1 MFNRILFSL
10 SVLTLLSASCG
21 SAMAPEPG
29 RAVMVDEFTEM
40 EAQEPLAGASAMENA
55 SFDIQ
60 DQTIGT
66 RERIVIKNASLSI
79 VVKEPNKTMDVIGKM
94 AEEMGGFIVSANL
107 YQTRLGSGVEVPRA
121 SITIRVPAEQLD
133 EAIGRIE
140 TESDHPVESKTI
152 DSQDV
157 TSEYVDLQSRLRNLE
172 AAEAQ
177 LAEIMDEAYETED
190 VLSVYNELVRVQE
203 QIEVI
208 KGQIKYYDESARFSS
223 ISVEIIH
230 EGEIEPLTIGGWQ
243 PAGVARDAVQA
254 LINALQ
260 FLVNVT
266 IWLVLLVIPVLLVIG
281 TPPAL
286 IIYVILR
293 WRKRRMQK
301 QVSKPASLK
310 TDS

>member
-79 VVKEPNKTMDVIGKM
+79 VVKEPNKTMDAIGKM

-107 YQTRLGSGVEVPRA
+107 YQTNLGSGVEVPRA

-301 QVSKPASLK
+301 QVSKPASPK

>member
-1 MFNRILFSL
+1 
-10 SVLTLLSASCG
+10 
-21 SAMAPEPG
+21 
-29 RAVMVDEFTEM
+29 
-40 EAQEPLAGASAMENA
+40 
-55 SFDIQ
+55 
-60 DQTIGT
+60 
-66 RERIVIKNASLSI
+66 LSI

-107 YQTRLGSGVEVPRA
+107 YQTHLGSGVEVPRA

-157 TSEYVDLQSRLRNLE
+157 TSDYVDLQSRLRNLE

-177 LAEIMDEAYETED
+177 LAEIMDEAYETEN

-260 FLVNVT
+260 FLVNVA

-301 QVSKPASLK
+301 QVSKPASPK